1 MAYKITEYCVKCG
14 GCFYECPVGA
24 IYESENTYVID
35 PEKCT
40 DCRLCIEN
48 NHCPAW
54 AIVKE

>member
-14 GCFYECPVGA
+14 GCSFVCPVGA
-24 IYESENTYVID
+24 IAEGENSYVID
-35 PEKCT
+35 AQKCT
-40 DCRLCIEN
+40 DCGECLEN